1 MSIDS
6 KQKRPLG
13 LFFDHLYKAV
23 DLVARIALVSLV
35 LLILSEV
42 FLRAIFQSSLGFAEE
57 VSAYIVVVLT
67 VFGGALSFR
76 KGNLF
81 RVHLVI
87 DVISPDAGR
96 RLERLIYVAALVVC
110 LTLAWKM
117 AGFTLSSY
125 ERGKIATTVLMT
137 PLWIPQITLPIG
149 FAVLAMFV
157 IEKLFHSLRK
167 DQEPLD

>member
-1 MSIDS
+1 
-6 KQKRPLG
+6 
-13 LFFDHLYKAV
+13 
-23 DLVARIALVSLV
+23 
-35 LLILSEV
+35 
-42 FLRAIFQSSLGFAEE
+42 
-57 VSAYIVVVLT
+57 
-67 VFGGALSFR
+67 
-76 KGNLF
+76 
-81 RVHLVI
+81 
-87 DVISPDAGR
+87 
-96 RLERLIYVAALVVC
+96 
-110 LTLAWKM
+110 M